1 MEDYLRKSQ
10 ALEVYW
16 HRPITGE
23 QLQAEMERMVR
34 QTKQP
39 EVLEEL
45 GAASGNDPYVIAECL
60 ARPVLA
66 NRLTRNRYAY
76 SYILHVSI
84 RALPWV
90 PLYAVCCIP

>member
-1 MEDYLRKSQ
+1 MPLSAIRTKTEDYLRKSQ

-39 EVLEEL
+39 EVLE
-45 GAASGNDPYVIAECL
+45 
-60 ARPVLA
+60 
-66 NRLTRNRYAY
+66 
-76 SYILHVSI
+76 
-84 RALPWV
+84 
-90 PLYAVCCIP
+90 